1 MRGSVRLFKLRN
13 RVRLNNRALSPI
25 FATLILLGIVTT
37 LFVPVFI
44 WVTGMTSNTNSS
56 WQQSGTI
63 ASERIVVEEVNLVGA
78 SPQYC
83 DIYVRNLGE
92 TAISINDVIIS
103 SVSGTSKVYQ
113 KTDISTVNPA
123 NVAQSLSSVSKG
135 NLIEIRI
142 STAKMGFTVVNGTT
156 YTVQVFTGRGVGDSF
171 QVKAL
176 WNT

>member
-1 MRGSVRLFKLRN
+1 LLKLRN
-13 RVRLNNRALSPI
+13 KGKLNNRALSPI

-56 WQQSGTI
+56 WQQSGTM
-63 ASERIVVEEVNLVGA
+63 ASERIVIEEVNLIGNA
-78 SPQYC
+78 SPQKC
-83 DIYVRNLGE
+83 DIYVRDIGE
-92 TAISINDVIIS
+92 TAITINDVIITS
-103 SVSGTSKVYQ
+103 TSGQSKVYQ
-113 KTDISTVNPA
+113 NGLSTVNPA
-123 NVAQSLSSVSKG
+123 NVLQSLSSVTKG

-142 STAKMGFTVVNGTT
+142 QDLGSPLIVNGTT